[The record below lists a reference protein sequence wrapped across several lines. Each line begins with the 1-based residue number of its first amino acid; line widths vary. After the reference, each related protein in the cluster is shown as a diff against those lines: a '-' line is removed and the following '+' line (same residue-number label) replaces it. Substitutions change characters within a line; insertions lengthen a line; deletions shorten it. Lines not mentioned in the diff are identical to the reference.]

1 MVDARYHTADAEIIR
16 YRSRYTE
23 RRSGGPT
30 RPSLLGVQRQGTDAP
45 MCVMVTL
52 YEPHEGFEGVA

>member
-30 RPSLLGVQRQGTDAP
+30 SSVFLGSAGELATPRNRRPHVRDGKAV
-45 MCVMVTL
+45 
-52 YEPHEGFEGVA
+52 